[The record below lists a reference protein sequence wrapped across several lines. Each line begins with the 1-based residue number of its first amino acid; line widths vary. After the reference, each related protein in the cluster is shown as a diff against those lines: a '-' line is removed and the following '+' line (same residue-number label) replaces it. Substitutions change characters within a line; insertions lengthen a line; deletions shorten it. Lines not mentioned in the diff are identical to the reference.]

1 MEWNRLQSME
11 KQRVRHDCGTFP
23 FTFMPIYQGGWRSE
37 DYSLFLSLGQTLKT
51 PILGFSKALQ

>member
-1 MEWNRLQSME
+1 MERNRLQSME
-11 KQRVRHDCGTFP
+11 TQRVGHDCGTF
-23 FTFMPIYQGGWRSE
+23 TPIYQDGRRSE